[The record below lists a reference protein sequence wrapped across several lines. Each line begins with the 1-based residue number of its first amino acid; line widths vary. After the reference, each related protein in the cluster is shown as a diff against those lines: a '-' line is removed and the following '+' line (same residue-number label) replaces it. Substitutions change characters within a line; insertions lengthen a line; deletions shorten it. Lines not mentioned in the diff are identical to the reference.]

1 MPNEP
6 KRRARPILLDRA
18 TWLAAQRAT
27 WQVATIAK
35 RMVEHPDSTASA
47 ALSAGMAGGV
57 QDLIADTA
65 KSSGPAAIRNPLHE
79 PRTPKRSVRRPHIH
93 NCSRTGSIAQR
104 RSAPLAPAATYRGAR
119 RTTARAPAAEPT
131 LVGVAAALR
140 EIRQKR
146 REVVRD
152 HRFCVGVGGRRRVE
166 GRLRERDLRPDDVHA
181 RVTDGPSSK
190 SHVRHESVAAWL
202 RCLVFCALTR
212 DSPGVSNGTA
222 SRSFTCPPDGPGRP
236 FRIPG

>member
-79 PRTPKRSVRRPHIH
+79 PRTPNGQFVGTHNSLFCSVR
-93 NCSRTGSIAQR
+93 GLFEG
-104 RSAPLAPAATYRGAR
+104 RSAGAPRLLLR
-119 RTTARAPAAEPT
+119 FRA
-131 LVGVAAALR
+131 V
-140 EIRQKR
+140 
-146 REVVRD
+146 
-152 HRFCVGVGGRRRVE
+152 
-166 GRLRERDLRPDDVHA
+166 
-181 RVTDGPSSK
+181 
-190 SHVRHESVAAWL
+190 
-202 RCLVFCALTR
+202 
-212 DSPGVSNGTA
+212 
-222 SRSFTCPPDGPGRP
+222 
-236 FRIPG
+236 